1 MTFETTQTRIPL
13 SFTLLDD
20 ELEEGYENFT
30 LRLTYNEADDTV
42 RIVNERAEVSIKDDD
57 GKFKLLFNKHTPFPW
72 RGHCIYPRAISNKR
86 KCPYYL
92 CIGSSEVNSCLQTM
106 YLSYT

>member
-57 GKFKLLFNKHTPFPW
+57 GKFKLL
-72 RGHCIYPRAISNKR
+72 
-86 KCPYYL
+86 
-92 CIGSSEVNSCLQTM
+92 
-106 YLSYT
+106 